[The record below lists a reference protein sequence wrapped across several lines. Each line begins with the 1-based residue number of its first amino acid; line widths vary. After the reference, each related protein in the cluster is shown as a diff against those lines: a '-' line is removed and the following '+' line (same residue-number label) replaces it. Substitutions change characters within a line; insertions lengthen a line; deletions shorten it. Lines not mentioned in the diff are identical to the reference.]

1 MVFVSLWTSRKL
13 SNICVIVAVFLCLL
27 GAETKTAPLFA
38 AVIVLLLL
46 ELLQLAIFY
55 RCPHCGRLLPFR
67 QWATPVYCPY
77 CGRELNT
84 PDPDW

>member
-1 MVFVSLWTSRKL
+1 MSLWTSRKL
-13 SNICVIVAVFLCLL
+13 SNICEILAVLLCLL

-38 AVIVLLLL
+38 AAIAVMALD
-46 ELLQLAIFY
+46 LAQTLIFY
-55 RCPHCGRLLPFR
+55 RCPRCGRLLPFR

-84 PDPDW
+84 PDPDR

>member
-13 SNICVIVAVFLCLL
+13 SNICVIVAVLLCLL

-46 ELLQLAIFY
+46 DLLQLAIFY
-55 RCPHCGRLLPFR
+55 R
-67 QWATPVYCPY
+67 
-77 CGRELNT
+77 
-84 PDPDW
+84 

>member
-13 SNICVIVAVFLCLL
+13 SNICVIVAVLLCLL

-46 ELLQLAIFY
+46 DLLQLAIFTAVPAVGAC
-55 RCPHCGRLLPFR
+55 CPSGSGQHLCTALTAAGS
-67 QWATPVYCPY
+67 
-77 CGRELNT
+77 
-84 PDPDW
+84 